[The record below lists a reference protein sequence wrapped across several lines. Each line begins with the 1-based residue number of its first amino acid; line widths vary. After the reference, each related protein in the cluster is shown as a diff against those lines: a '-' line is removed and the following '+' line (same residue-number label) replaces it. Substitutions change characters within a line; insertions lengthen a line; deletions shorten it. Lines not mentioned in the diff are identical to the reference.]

1 MFISY
6 ESRFPEIPID
16 FSSHEAYKK
25 TWLYLIQ
32 YEIYSKL
39 LSRSSNKK
47 HKIEIK
53 NEELEDLKLDEGEE
67 LAKKQEVKVSA
78 QRIWVSY
85 CISVE
90 LKNQKIL
97 EEKKE
102 EQVGEGTDCFYFRMY
117 KKAPLDDSVEDS
129 DDYNEAID
137 YSSEKIFSKS
147 LQKKIPDA
155 L

>member
-1 MFISY
+1 MDTLKRDSEDADYKFTPSGWTDSLNLQYLVVSGRLIDMFISY

-53 NEELEDLKLDEGEE
+53 NEELEDLELDEGEE

-97 EEKKE
+97 EEKK
-102 EQVGEGTDCFYFRMY
+102 
-117 KKAPLDDSVEDS
+117 
-129 DDYNEAID
+129 
-137 YSSEKIFSKS
+137 
-147 LQKKIPDA
+147 
-155 L
+155 